1 MKVNYF
7 YNGKSGLSDI
17 NNNFFHTMTMEGH
30 NNNVKENID
39 KSSDIV
45 KLLQLTDR
53 QKQLIET
60 LKTTLKEMRKENITA
75 LYSYED
81 DDYTFLNTKNVSI
94 EILDYSGK
102 IKHDYTLASEDD
114 VEKIYVNNGDRLHI
128 DNIYLGCGDI
138 RFTYKIK

>member
-7 YNGKSGLSDI
+7 FNGKRGLSDI
-17 NNNFFHTMTMEGH
+17 NNKFFHTMTMEGR
-30 NNNVKENID
+30 NNNVEENID
-39 KSSDIV
+39 NSSNIV

-60 LKTTLKEMRKENITA
+60 LKHTLKEMHEEDITT

-81 DDYTFLNTKNVSI
+81 DDYTFLNTKDVNI
-94 EILDYSGK
+94 NILDYSGK

-114 VEKIYVNNGDRLHI
+114 LEKIYVNNKNRLHI
-128 DNIYLGCGDI
+128 DNIYLGCSDI

>member
-7 YNGKSGLSDI
+7 FNGKSGLSNI
-17 NNNFFHTMTMEGH
+17 NNQWFHTMTMEGC
-30 NNNVKENID
+30 NNNIEENKD
-39 KSSDIV
+39 KSSNIV

-60 LKTTLKEMRKENITA
+60 LKRTLKEMREEDITT

-81 DDYTFLNTKNVSI
+81 DDYTFLNTKDVNI
-94 EILDYSGK
+94 NILDYSGQ

-114 VEKIYVNNGDRLHI
+114 LEKIYVNNKNRLHI
-128 DNIYLGCGDI
+128 DNIYLGCSDI
-138 RFTYKIK
+138 RFTYKLK

>member
-7 YNGKSGLSDI
+7 FNGKSGLS
-17 NNNFFHTMTMEGH
+17 NQWFHSMTMEGC
-30 NNNVKENID
+30 NNNVKKNID

-60 LKTTLKEMRKENITA
+60 LKRTLKEMCEEDITT

-81 DDYTFLNTKNVSI
+81 DDYTFLNTKDVNI
-94 EILDYSGK
+94 NILDYSGQ

-114 VEKIYVNNGDRLHI
+114 LEKIYVNNKNRLHI
-128 DNIYLGCGDI
+128 DNIYLGCSDI
-138 RFTYKIK
+138 RFTYKLK